1 METCWIGFE
10 ITGIQVCPRN
20 SLEDLFQKCLSGRLD
35 GKRSDPETPQNGWIL
50 ITMIPAFMKQPNN
63 QRPSMK
69 IHLKFRKGCF
79 FFSCKVFQSQ
89 LVTWGEFIQDSQIFL
104 PSNLT
109 CIFLVKIVGAIPGSS
124 ICVSN
129 LCPNS
134 PRKTLPLKAGTF
146 YIGRIISFRF
156 LHSLTPLTPSLPPS
170 LFRQLV
176 GPLGRPRYPP

>member
-1 METCWIGFE
+1 M
-10 ITGIQVCPRN
+10 
-20 SLEDLFQKCLSGRLD
+20 
-35 GKRSDPETPQNGWIL
+35 
-50 ITMIPAFMKQPNN
+50 
-63 QRPSMK
+63 
-69 IHLKFRKGCF
+69 F

-109 CIFLVKIVGAIPGSS
+109 CICLVKIVGAIPGSS

-176 GPLGRPRYPP
+176 GPLGRPRYPIHVAKSSGHTCHVASWFCEFFFFFGVPCDGFPWVPLVGIFT

>member
-1 METCWIGFE
+1 MF
-10 ITGIQVCPRN
+10 
-20 SLEDLFQKCLSGRLD
+20 
-35 GKRSDPETPQNGWIL
+35 
-50 ITMIPAFMKQPNN
+50 
-63 QRPSMK
+63 
-69 IHLKFRKGCF
+69 F

-176 GPLGRPRYPP
+176 GPLGRPRYPPWGVFMWRNLLAILATSRLGFASFFFFRSPMWRIPVGSTGWYIYLT